1 MESRRI
7 RVTSPGCDFKTEPNR
22 PEIKVGEFYRAQSQ
36 LKADLKAVWRGTV
49 DYGDGS
55 REQEVSPGFGGSLW
69 LEHRYIRQGLYRT
82 LIALQDN
89 EGQVAAGFAQ
99 CLVDE

>member
-1 MESRRI
+1 M
-7 RVTSPGCDFKTEPNR
+7 
-22 PEIKVGEFYRAQSQ
+22 GEFYRAQSQ
-36 LKADLKAVWRGTV
+36 FKAGLEAIWRGTV

-55 REQEVSPGFGGSLW
+55 REQEVSLGLGGSLW
-69 LEHRYIRQGLYRT
+69 LDHRYNRQGLYRI

-89 EGQVAAGFAQ
+89 EGRVAAGFAQ